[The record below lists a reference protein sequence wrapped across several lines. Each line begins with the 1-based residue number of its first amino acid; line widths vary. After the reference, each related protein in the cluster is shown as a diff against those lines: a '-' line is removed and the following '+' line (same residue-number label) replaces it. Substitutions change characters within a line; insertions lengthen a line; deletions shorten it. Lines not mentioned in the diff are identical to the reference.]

1 MTGTPGAVRVD
12 VVSDVVCP
20 WCAIGWAQLARAAEE
35 TGVAL
40 DVRWRPFQLNPDMG
54 PEGESHRAHVAR
66 KYGMSDAQVD
76 AGRARMSALGAEVGF
91 DFDWWDGLTTVN
103 TLRAHRLLRWA
114 EPQGRAHALKL
125 ALLAAHFQ
133 RRLRV
138 DDPETLAEIASGV
151 DLDRDGV
158 AALLSGEDLA
168 AETRAEAEWWRARGV
183 DGVPTMIFAGR
194 HAAVGAQGVDAY
206 ARLLRQLSAG
216 K

>member
-1 MTGTPGAVRVD
+1 MTGAAPVRVD

-20 WCAIGWAQLARAAEE
+20 WCAIGWAQLARAAEQ

-54 PEGESHRAHVAR
+54 PEGENHRAHVAR
-66 KYGMSDAQVD
+66 KYGMTDEQVD

-103 TLRAHRLLRWA
+103 TLAAHRLLRWA

-125 ALLAAHFQ
+125 LLLSAHFQ

-138 DDPETLAEIASGV
+138 DDPATLAALAAEAG
-151 DLDRDGV
+151 LDGATA
-158 AALLSGEDLA
+158 AALLAGDDLA
-168 AETRAEAEWWRARGV
+168 EETRAEAAWWRSRGV

-194 HAAVGAQGVDAY
+194 EAAAGAQGVAGY
-206 ARLLRQLSAG
+206 AALLRRAMA
-216 K
+216 